1 MIKLVSE
8 YVEDS
13 QLIGQQEGTQDSF
26 LEMLLG
32 VGSVDDQSGL
42 AVDEFVDG
50 EELFAV
56 ETTVDVA
63 TVDVATVDGATVD
76 GATVD
81 VATVDVATA
90 DVATVV
96 GATVDVTTVD
106 VATVDVATLDVAT
119 VEVAGGTTIVT
130 PGTM

>member
-32 VGSVDDQSGL
+32 VGSVDDQSTL
-42 AVDEFVDG
+42 AVDEFVDE